1 VTDATAGPVIYR
13 LVVYR
18 PLIFALLLILGLAG
32 VALVVNLL
40 SGATGPGLGFVVF
53 WLAAYAW
60 NAYWFLFR
68 IAYEVSFTE
77 GSTVRWCTVTRCR
90 EIPLTSV
97 KGIETPFPPFG
108 VGLKRIVVEG
118 HRSPL
123 IMVQPGIRE
132 VLAKILELRPD
143 LVVRERWYDLLYE
156 RFSRRAVRWRKL

>member
-1 VTDATAGPVIYR
+1 VTDETAGPVIYR

-40 SGATGPGLGFVVF
+40 SGDAGPGLGFVVL

-90 EIPLTSV
+90 EIPLSSV

-123 IMVQPGIRE
+123 IMVQPGIRD

-143 LVVRERWYDLLYE
+143 LVVKERWYDLLYE